1 MKDLIYYVM
10 FVSITHTI
18 VNVLEMGQYRFGVA
32 FQRVMLR
39 FNTLWKTLS
48 STSTS
53 QSRVL
58 QVQSNLPSSYQPTEE
73 IGSEYCECLLML
85 SWGLLFAS
93 AFPIVSI
100 VLTVAFLLR
109 CRLLLHCMLVSR
121 TRMSPHHMNIASH
134 WLIVLKIVIAAAV
147 FTNATILAFVSKN
160 IEIDTSNKELAFSSD
175 LQASFSAIILHF

>member
-1 MKDLIYYVM
+1 MKDLIYYIM

-39 FNTLWKTLS
+39 FNTLWKTWR
-48 STSTS
+48 STSTF
-53 QSRVL
+53 QARVL
-58 QVQSNLPSSYQPTEE
+58 QLQSNLPSSYQPTEE

-121 TRMSPHHMNIASH
+121 TRMLPHHLNTDSH
-134 WLIVLKIVIAAAV
+134 WYIVFTIVVAAAV
-147 FTNATILAFVSKN
+147 FTNASILAFVSKN
-160 IEIDTSNKELAFSSD
+160 IDIKSNKDLAFSSD
-175 LQASFSAIILHF
+175 LQASFSAISLHF